1 MKINPGWRPFGK
13 EIQRMENTA
22 SQQLQQKSFSDM
34 MQQQNEGANQ
44 EQLQR
49 ILQEIHMQGDLLSKS
64 MTVRELRQYK
74 LLVMR
79 FLEETVRRGVQ
90 LRDTRGWDRRGRSK
104 RYKLLEEVDQELLTL
119 ADDMLESEQGRID
132 ILHKIGEIRGML
144 INLVF

>member
-1 MKINPGWRPFGK
+1 VKINPGWRPFGK
-13 EIQRMENTA
+13 DIQRTETISA
-22 SQQLQQKSFSDM
+22 QQLQQKTFSDM
-34 MQQQNEGANQ
+34 MHQQNEGANQ

-49 ILQEIHMQGDLLSKS
+49 ILQEIQMQGDRLSKS

-74 LLVMR
+74 LLVMK

-104 RYKLLEEVDQELLTL
+104 RYKLLEEVDQELLAL
-119 ADDMLESEQGRID
+119 ADDMLEHEQGRID